1 MRHNAVLGCT
11 QEDTIA
17 QQIPRKKC
25 GFDDGQNAHATNRD
39 KPSFK
44 RSKVFKGKPNCRS
57 KMSL

>member
-57 KMSL
+57 